1 MLTPD
6 QINALRDIS
15 GQIVDP
21 IVEFLI
27 EDIARRVSE
36 AGQLTSTAS
45 YQVWKLQKLGVSQ
58 RQLKKELRKRLKVS
72 HRQLRQ
78 LLTQAAETG
87 YDFDIKRFPQVQS
100 VSFSEN
106 TGLQQ
111 ILDATVKLAQDDLT
125 NVTQTIG
132 FIAPNGKCMELTKAY
147 QKTCDFAF
155 QKVVNGAQ
163 DYNSAIRDATRHL
176 AEKGIR
182 TIDYESGVHTSL
194 EAAVRRNIMGGLGL
208 MNEQI
213 AQQNH
218 DDLGCDGW
226 EISAHAGSAPDHE
239 PIQGRQYTDVKYT
252 SLNNSLVRRIGTLN
266 CGHSAMPIILGVN
279 EPQYT
284 SEELEKFRRDNEKG
298 ITYNG
303 KHYTGYEA
311 TQKQRSLERSI
322 RKTKRKILIDE
333 VTGDADKLQADQIRL
348 VRTREEYHRFSKAAG
363 LPEQFERME
372 KAGFTWKHGKAA
384 EKAAIDANNKQ
395 QKSVSPSGQGKSIQK
410 AKSTNANKAIGSK
423 SITEKQ
429 DAVSA
434 VIWDDARGSQSW
446 KKDSRKKLFSAEW
459 TSTQSPVEIG
469 TLYGADGKRIFRLK
483 GDGSSVEFTDSQ
495 VRQMRGGVLT
505 HNHPG
510 ADYGC
515 FSPADINMLREGYLS
530 EMRLATPVGVFSVQ
544 RPKKWPSNIN
554 SLEKIREAY
563 YDIDKP
569 IGGDYMARAFR
580 GEMSLLDADN
590 QSQRA
595 VIEEMCRRYKIPFR
609 FDTWDDLRKE

>member
-1 MLTPD
+1 MLTPA
-6 QINALRDIS
+6 QITALRDMS
-15 GQIVDP
+15 GRVVDP
-21 IVEFLI
+21 IVDFLI
-27 EDIARRVSE
+27 DDIARRVSE
-36 AGQLTSTAS
+36 AGQLTGTAS
-45 YQVWKLQKLGVSQ
+45 YQVWQAQKLGVSQ
-58 RQLKKELRKRLKVS
+58 KQIQKEIQKRLKIS
-72 HRQLRQ
+72 QEQAEQ

-87 YDFDIKRFPQVQS
+87 YNFDLSRFPAADALP
-100 VSFSEN
+100 FAEN
-106 TGLQQ
+106 TSLQQ

-132 FIAPNGKCMELTKAY
+132 FITPDGKCEELTKAY

-163 DYNSAIRDATRHL
+163 DYTSAIRDATRHL

-213 AQQNH
+213 TQQNH

-226 EISAHAGSAPDHE
+226 EISAHGGCAPDHE
-239 PIQGRQYTDVKYT
+239 PIQGKQYSDAAFTR
-252 SLNNSLVRRIGTLN
+252 LNNSLVRRIGTLN
-266 CGHSAMPIILGVN
+266 CGHSAMPIIMGVN
-279 EPQYT
+279 DPQYT
-284 SEELEKFRRDNEKG
+284 DEELEEFRQQNEAG
-298 ITYNG
+298 IDFEG
-303 KHYTGYEA
+303 KHYTLYEA
-311 TQKQRSLERSI
+311 TQRQRSLERSI

-333 VTGDADKLQADQIRL
+333 ATGDAEKLQWDQIRL
-348 VRTREEYHRFSKAAG
+348 VRTREEYHRFSKVAG
-363 LPEQFERME
+363 LPEQYERME

-395 QKSVSPSGQGKSIQK
+395 QKSVSPSGKGKSIQK
-410 AKSTNANKAIGSK
+410 AKSTNANKSIGSK

-429 DAVSA
+429 DAVST
-434 VIWDDARGSQSW
+434 VTWDDARGSQSW
-446 KKDSRKKLFSAEW
+446 KKDCRKRLFSAEW

-530 EMRLATPVGVFSVQ
+530 EMRLATPDGVFSIQ
-544 RPKKWPSNIN
+544 RPKKWPSSIN

-609 FDTWDDLRKE
+609 FDTWDDIRKE

>member
-1 MLTPD
+1 MLTPA
-6 QINALRDIS
+6 QITALRDIS
-15 GQIVDP
+15 GQIMDP

-27 EDIARRVSE
+27 EEIARRVSE
-36 AGQLTSTAS
+36 AGQLTGTAA
-45 YQVWKLQKLGVSQ
+45 YQVWQAQKLGLSQ

-100 VSFSEN
+100 VPFAEN
-106 TGLQQ
+106 TSLQQ

-132 FIAPNGKCMELTKAY
+132 FIAPDGECMELTEAY

-163 DYNSAIRDATRHL
+163 DYTSAIRDATRHL

-182 TIDYESGVHTSL
+182 TIDYDSGVHTSL

-226 EISAHAGSAPDHE
+226 EISAHGGSAPDHE
-239 PIQGRQYTDVKYT
+239 PIQGKQYSDTVYT
-252 SLNNSLVRRIGTLN
+252 RLNNSLVRRIGTLN

-279 EPQYT
+279 KPQYT
-284 SEELEKFRRDNEKG
+284 AEELEEFRRQNEAG
-298 ITYNG
+298 IDFEG
-303 KHYTGYEA
+303 KHYTLYEA
-311 TQKQRSLERSI
+311 TQRQRSLERSI

-333 VTGDADKLQADQIRL
+333 ATGDAEKLQWDQIRL

-372 KAGFTWKHGKAA
+372 KAGFTRRHGKVA
-384 EKAAIDANNKQ
+384 EKVAKT
-395 QKSVSPSGQGKSIQK
+395 
-410 AKSTNANKAIGSK
+410 AKSSTV
-423 SITEKQ
+423 
-429 DAVSA
+429 VS
-434 VIWDDARGSQSW
+434 
-446 KKDSRKKLFSAEW
+446 E
-459 TSTQSPVEIG
+459 QSPRPKKKVSYAVDWDTVQSESFAKKFDRLSGTERANQAVCTRARWALNNRDGVKTEEIYAVDMR
-469 TLYGADGKRIFRLK
+469 TGAEIARITDQYYPRGVRRTPQFDRALK
-483 GDGSSVEFTDSQ
+483 TAEKS
-495 VRQMRGGVLT
+495 GGEIMLI

-510 ADYGC
+510 G
-515 FSPADINMLREGYLS
+515 SPPSIGDLNAL
-530 EMRLATPVGVFSVQ
+530 LATPRAQGVIVGHDGSIYRYSAPNKIIPEVDFSVAYRKYLMYTDITAQ
-544 RPKKWPSNIN
+544 EKA
-554 SLEKIREAY
+554 LEELSGIYGFTFEK
-563 YDIDKP
+563 
-569 IGGDYMARAFR
+569 
-580 GEMSLLDADN
+580 L
-590 QSQRA
+590 
-595 VIEEMCRRYKIPFR
+595 
-609 FDTWDDLRKE
+609 